1 MTARAERKGLNMKKI
16 LTGILALVLCMG
28 MLIGIS
34 ACGMRTGAVDL
45 LSTITR
51 NEKQGLKSDEKFTA
65 AYAEFAKKLYMKSA
79 SSDRN
84 TLVSPLS
91 VMTALSMTAN
101 GADGETLSQMEN
113 VLGGIKLEKL
123 NEYLLGYY
131 NGLYSAD
138 NCKLSIAN
146 SVWLRDGVKVK
157 NPFLQDCADY
167 YSAQIYREPFS
178 DITKDKINLWVKDN
192 TDGMIKKIIDDID
205 RDTVMY
211 LINAIAFDAKWAN
224 KFERTMTADF
234 TNAKGET
241 EKAEFLCDTRYAGY
255 FNVKG
260 GRGTVIDY
268 AGGRYGFAAILPDDE
283 NININEYFASLDS
296 TELMNAI
303 KGAGNENAYL
313 NLRLPT
319 FKFDFDIE
327 LGDALSDMGMPD
339 AFSPKADF
347 SRISDDRLYIG
358 SVIHKTH
365 IQLDKDGTK
374 AAAVTKIETKA
385 TSAGPAKNPT
395 DLYFDR
401 PFIFMIVDNQTCMP
415 IFTGTLVTTK

>member
-113 VLGGIKLEKL
+113 VLGGIKLEEL

-138 NCKLSIAN
+138 NCKLTIAN

-157 NPFLQDCADY
+157 NLFLQDCADY

-205 RDTVMY
+205 KDTLMY
-211 LINAIAFDAKWAN
+211 LINAITFDAKWAN
-224 KFERTMTADF
+224 KFKSTMTADF

-241 EKAEFLCDTRYAGY
+241 EKAEFLCDKRYAGY
-255 FNVKG
+255 FKVKG

-268 AGGRYGFAAILPDDE
+268 AALP
-283 NININEYFASLDS
+283 L
-296 TELMNAI
+296 
-303 KGAGNENAYL
+303 
-313 NLRLPT
+313 
-319 FKFDFDIE
+319 
-327 LGDALSDMGMPD
+327 
-339 AFSPKADF
+339 F
-347 SRISDDRLYIG
+347 SRM
-358 SVIHKTH
+358 
-365 IQLDKDGTK
+365 
-374 AAAVTKIETKA
+374 TKI
-385 TSAGPAKNPT
+385 
-395 DLYFDR
+395 L
-401 PFIFMIVDNQTCMP
+401 I
-415 IFTGTLVTTK
+415 